1 MVSFVTNVVNLM
13 LVNKNKFVH
22 VSSDS
27 ECVNLMLTDAFY
39 FKINVFREN

>member
-1 MVSFVTNVVNLM
+1 MLLTLV

-22 VSSDS
+22 VSS